1 MAAIEIE
8 KGLNNHLMNRRWLV
22 TGGSGQLALEFERA
36 LQLRQ
41 QEYVLLSKQD
51 LDISNRE
58 DTVQRIAKELPTH
71 VINCAAYTNVDG
83 AESNKELAF
92 EINAAGAENVAIAS
106 SAIGAHLTHF
116 STDYVFDG
124 SGTSPYSTRAP
135 KHPTSIYGESKS
147 KGEELVQAAMPDSSL
162 ILRTSW
168 LYSQFGANFVKKMIE
183 LEKVKETLSV
193 VNDQIGQ
200 PTWCSDVAG
209 FTIENLLQTNIT
221 GLHHLTNAG
230 STSWF
235 HFAQKIFEL
244 IGKDKD
250 RILAVPSSQF
260 PQKAKRPN
268 YSVLDHSDWEEL
280 SIEPLRDWEYAIT
293 EAISNEDFL

>member
-8 KGLNNHLMNRRWLV
+8 KGINNHLMNKRWLV
-22 TGGSGQLALEFERA
+22 TGGGGQLALEFERA

-41 QEYVLLSKQD
+41 QEYVLLSKHD
-51 LDISNRE
+51 LDITDRE
-58 DTVQRIAKELPTH
+58 GTVRRITKEQPTH

-83 AESNKELAF
+83 AESKEELAF
-92 EINAAGAENVAIAS
+92 AINAAGAENVAIAS

-124 SGTSPYSTRAP
+124 SNSIPYSTKAP
-135 KHPTSIYGESKS
+135 KHPTSIYGKSKS
-147 KGEELVQAAMPDSSL
+147 QGEDLVQATMPNSSL

-168 LYSQFGANFVKKMIE
+168 LYSQYGSNFVKKMIE

-200 PTWCSDVAG
+200 PTWCSDVAT
-209 FTIENLLQTNIT
+209 FTLENLLLTNIT

-235 HFAQKIFEL
+235 HFAQRIFEL
-244 IGKDKD
+244 LGKDKN
-250 RILAVPSSQF
+250 RILPVPSSQF

-268 YSVLDHSDWEEL
+268 YSVLDHSDWKEL
-280 SIEPLRDWEYAIT
+280 KIEPLRDWENAIT
-293 EAISNEDFL
+293 DAISQDDFL